1 MSEAIALIAAHFLS
15 DCFLENLNASHLG
28 WKIAG
33 LAATFSPVEKVQSL
47 SPHHGFVMASRSPD
61 GVFETGLPIALQSAL
76 AA

>member
-33 LAATFSPVEKVQSL
+33 LAATF
-47 SPHHGFVMASRSPD
+47 F
-61 GVFETGLPIALQSAL
+61 TG
-76 AA
+76 